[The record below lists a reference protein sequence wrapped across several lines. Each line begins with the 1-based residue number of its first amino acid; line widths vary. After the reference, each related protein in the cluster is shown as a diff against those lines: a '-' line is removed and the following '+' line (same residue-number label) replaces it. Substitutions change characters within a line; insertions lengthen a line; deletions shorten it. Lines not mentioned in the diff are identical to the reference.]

1 MLIKQFIM
9 KTPKGQKIEHNI
21 SKEKEL
27 WNLKKEVLIERLME
41 RDKKYEKWLKQQ
53 QKEARIIE
61 KYL

>member
-1 MLIKQFIM
+1 M